1 MASRARE
8 ARTIAN
14 QTPPL
19 THQRIPVIRQEQAS
33 PTSRASS
40 HTAVTDT
47 GVRWAPD
54 LAGQVVDN
62 PSRSRF
68 ELSTKGTT
76 AFLLYRRTNTALT
89 LIHTEVPVA
98 LHGLHVG
105 AAFIEA
111 ARRSA
116 RSDGLPLVS
125 ECPYA
130 RAYLRRQR

>member
-8 ARTIAN
+8 APTIVN

-19 THQRIPVIRQEQAS
+19 TRQRLPATRQERTGSTSGAS
-33 PTSRASS
+33 RRA
-40 HTAVTDT
+40 AVTDA
-47 GVRWAPD
+47 GARWAPD

-68 ELSTKGTT
+68 ELPANGTT
-76 AFLLYRRTNTALT
+76 AFLLYRRTNTVLT
-89 LIHTEVPVA
+89 LIHTEVPTS
-98 LHGLHVG
+98 LHGLHAG
-105 AAFIEA
+105 ATLIDA

-116 RSDGLPLVS
+116 RATGLALVG

-130 RAYLRRQR
+130 RAYLRRQC